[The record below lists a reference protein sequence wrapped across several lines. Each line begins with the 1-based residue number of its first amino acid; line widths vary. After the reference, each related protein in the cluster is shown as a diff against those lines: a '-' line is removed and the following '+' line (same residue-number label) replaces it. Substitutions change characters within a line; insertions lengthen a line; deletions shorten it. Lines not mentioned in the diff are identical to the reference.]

1 MTLNSW
7 FSSSYSEAR
16 TKFLA
21 ACENRSIVMKSYLNP
36 NAKGAQGEA
45 LYMDIARIGP
55 ENASKVLLLISGT
68 HGVEGYCG
76 SGAQIGLLESGF
88 FDDLAPDTS
97 VMIIHSLNP
106 YGFSHD
112 RRVNEDNIDLNR
124 NFINFESSFR
134 PQTDYS
140 KIHKALVPD
149 EWDGPIR
156 KAADEQLEKFIE
168 EHGLTVFQAAI
179 SSGQY
184 IYPDGLFYGGSSSS
198 WSNSVLRELLN
209 KHLAGIQSLAVIDF
223 HTGLGPYGYGELIT
237 IGNKAQKDLS
247 SRFYGEQVTDPE
259 AGTSTSAQL
268 NGMMANAI
276 FELKS
281 KTQISFVTLEFGT
294 YEISMVLTAL
304 RGDNWLYQK
313 AGLESPEASAIKKDI
328 RKAFYPDTDK
338 WSKRVW
344 SRTQD
349 VVSLAL
355 GGLNTIS
362 N

>member
-1 MTLNSW
+1 LTLNSW

-168 EHGLTVFQAAI
+168 EHGLNVFQAAI

-198 WSNSVLRELLN
+198 WSNSRTHHYW
-209 KHLAGIQSLAVIDF
+209 KQ
-223 HTGLGPYGYGELIT
+223 
-237 IGNKAQKDLS
+237 
-247 SRFYGEQVTDPE
+247 
-259 AGTSTSAQL
+259 GTK
-268 NGMMANAI
+268 G
-276 FELKS
+276 
-281 KTQISFVTLEFGT
+281 FVF
-294 YEISMVLTAL
+294 
-304 RGDNWLYQK
+304 
-313 AGLESPEASAIKKDI
+313 
-328 RKAFYPDTDK
+328 
-338 WSKRVW
+338 
-344 SRTQD
+344 
-349 VVSLAL
+349 
-355 GGLNTIS
+355 
-362 N
+362 